1 MKKNYS
7 GIILNAYFFFKQKLC
22 CIIIGITFLFV
33 KYEPI
38 NPKKAFNI
46 LRCQIIIISNRGSCE
61 LRTLYANIIYFINNS

>member
-7 GIILNAYFFFKQKLC
+7 GIILNAYFFFQTKIVLYYYWYYFSFCQIRANKS
-22 CIIIGITFLFV
+22 
-33 KYEPI
+33 
-38 NPKKAFNI
+38 KKAFNI